1 MLRDVLVR
9 FDLADWLD
17 GNPDRRR
24 SITRAE
30 LEEIVAQS
38 IRASRSTLDVFL
50 RSAVDTLVHKN
61 AHDTEALQI
70 VEAWLRS

>member
-1 MLRDVLVR
+1 MLRDILVR

-24 SITRAE
+24 SITAAE
-30 LEEIVAQS
+30 LEEIVRQS
-38 IRASRSTLDVFL
+38 IRASRDTPTAFL
-50 RSAVDTLVHKN
+50 RAAVDTLVHKD
-61 AHDTEALQI
+61 AHDVEALQI